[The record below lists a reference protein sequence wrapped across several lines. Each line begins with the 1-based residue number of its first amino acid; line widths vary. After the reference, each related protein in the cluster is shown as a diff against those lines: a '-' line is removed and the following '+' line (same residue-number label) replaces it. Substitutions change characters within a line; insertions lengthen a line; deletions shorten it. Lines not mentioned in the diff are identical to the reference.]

1 MRKIVVTELLSL
13 DGVAE
18 APDSFLRGRGV
29 AEMPRRAKCR
39 GEHWSARRPVK
50 PCGAGSIEY
59 GCCRIS
65 CSRPATSRTGL
76 TDLPA
81 NGLKELLS
89 QRARQCGRPRV
100 SQ

>member
-29 AEMPRRAKCR
+29 AEMPRRAKCP

-59 GCCRIS
+59 GCCRITV
-65 CSRPATSRTGL
+65 R
-76 TDLPA
+76 DLPQA
-81 NGLKELLS
+81 GLASLLY
-89 QRARQCGRPRV
+89 QPTD
-100 SQ
+100 